1 MNEIHLKH
9 FIKHT
14 LGMSLYKFANQ
25 LDIDLQTINYYDQSP
40 SKIPFSFIMKVCK
53 EFDVTPEE
61 ILQYHPK
68 LPEPLKIPILNNGLE
83 ARVKNLQDDISTY
96 VTGLARPINITLYK
110 EMESIYIEVQ
120 SIASKPNIAFLG
132 PSDAG
137 KSLLINSLTGL
148 NTLVS
153 KWTPATSATVLLKHI
168 KDKPAWMGEDDVWI
182 FKAESS
188 SKGWDIQQSNNQK
201 YCENLCIA
209 KGKINVLEASANRN
223 NKGKINKRVDSAVVY
238 IDSPILNACN
248 IIDSPGFGTEEESDT
263 IKANSIFTNMDIG
276 IFVCQSNSFLNKKD
290 DISFLLNLVKVLSK
304 REVGSLLLNLLIV
317 ASQAHIVGED
327 NLDSI
332 FNRGSQAMIENYS
345 IEELMNDSS
354 FNEQFNR
361 VIQKRFFS
369 YSLERAELRTTFE
382 SALKYLLSEMYPS
395 YQKYKIDTLV
405 DKFKKIKNNIEVAPN
420 KII

>member
-1 MNEIHLKH
+1 MNEIYLKH

-14 LGMSLYKFANQ
+14 LEMSLSKFASQ
-25 LDIDLQTINYYDQSP
+25 LEIDLQIINYYDQYP

-61 ILQYHPK
+61 ILHYKPK
-68 LPEPLKIPILNNGLE
+68 LPEPLKIPNLNNGLE
-83 ARVKNLQDDISTY
+83 AKIKNLQNDIRNY
-96 VTGLARPINITLYK
+96 VTGLERPINIRVYK
-110 EMESIYIEVQ
+110 EIESIYKESQ
-120 SIASKPNIAFLG
+120 FMASKPNIAFLG

-137 KSLLINSLTGL
+137 KSMLINSLTGL

-153 KWTPATSATVLLKHI
+153 KWTPATSATVLLKHK

-188 SKGWDIQQSNNQK
+188 SSGWDIQESNNQK

-209 KGKINVLEASANRN
+209 KGKINVLEDFANRN
-223 NKGKINKRVDSAVVY
+223 NKGKIKKRVDSAVVY

-248 IIDSPGFGTEEESDT
+248 IIDSPGFGTEEERDT
-263 IKANSIFTNMDIG
+263 IMANRIFSNMDIG
-276 IFVCQSNSFLNKKD
+276 IFVCQSNSFLNKID

-304 REVGSLLLNLLIV
+304 REMGSLLLNLLIV

-327 NLDSI
+327 NLDFI
-332 FNRGSQAMIENYS
+332 FKRGSQAIVENYP
-345 IEELMNDSS
+345 IEEHINDPSI
-354 FNEQFNR
+354 NNDQFKR

-382 SALKYLLSEMYPS
+382 SALKYLLNEMYPS
-395 YQKYKIDTLV
+395 YQKHKIDSLV
-405 DKFKKIKNNIEVAPN
+405 DKFNKIKNNIEITLN
-420 KII
+420 